1 MQPSFK
7 KDHHEEHEFSG
18 NIYIFHSFDVGE
30 DINLEKIKES
40 HAVVWQTL
48 KLPKYFKNYHIP
60 LAVKLPN
67 AQNSPKCISSK
78 IHNFGTI
85 SLTYKIPFSKPLTNL
100 RTKLPSL
107 ENYYHKQSIADVE
120 SIYKAIKPYIAK
132 PKFFQTRASYLMIQV
147 DPEPNVLDV
156 VRLKEQYGGII
167 ASALRFE
174 IQSLSEYQK
183 NEILDAAI
191 GYYRGDLII
200 IDTEAAFVYDAEY
213 EEVLDL
219 FEFANI
225 QHLELRYFD
234 RVLDHQLNAIYEGR
248 IIPRPLKA
256 YLPFAGGLIA
266 DPVSELGKLK
276 VDISVISERLESSIK
291 FIGEPYFSEMYSILR
306 DKMDLKN
313 WRDSIDKKLA
323 IINDIHVVYKDKVDT
338 IREDLLSVLI
348 IILIMIEVILGV
360 MKL

>member
-1 MQPSFK
+1 MQPLNK
-7 KDHHEEHEFSG
+7 KENQEEHIFSG
-18 NIYIFHSFDVGE
+18 SIYIFHAFDVGE

-40 HAVVWQTL
+40 HSVVWQSL

-60 LAVKLPN
+60 LAVRLPN

-85 SLTYKIPFSKPLTNL
+85 SLTYKVPFSKSLTAL
-100 RTKLPSL
+100 RTKLPSI
-107 ENYYHKQSIADVE
+107 ENYYHKQSITDVE
-120 SIYKAIKPYIAK
+120 SIYKAIKPCIAK
-132 PKFFQTRASYLMIQV
+132 PKFFQTRASYLVIQV
-147 DPEPNVLDV
+147 DPQPDV
-156 VRLKEQYGGII
+156 MDTVQLKEQFGGII

-174 IQSLSEYQK
+174 NQSLSEYQK
-183 NEILDAAI
+183 NEILDMAI

-200 IDTEAAFVYDAEY
+200 IDTEAGFIYDAEY
-213 EEVLDL
+213 EELLDL

-291 FIGEPYFSEMYSILR
+291 FIGEPYFSEIYAVLR
-306 DKMDLKN
+306 DKLDLRN
-313 WRDSIDKKLA
+313 WRESIDKKLS
-323 IINDIHVVYKDKVDT
+323 IINDIHVVYKDKVDN

-348 IILIMIEVILGV
+348 IILIMIEVILGL